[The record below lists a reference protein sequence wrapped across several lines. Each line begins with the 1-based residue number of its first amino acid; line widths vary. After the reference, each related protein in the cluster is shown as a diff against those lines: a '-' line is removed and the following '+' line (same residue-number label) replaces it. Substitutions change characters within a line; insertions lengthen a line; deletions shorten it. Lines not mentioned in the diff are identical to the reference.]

1 MPFFL
6 IFTFRCFWPG
16 EGGIKDFS
24 VGVPVWVCVLLGLC
38 VCVCVLSWFYFLV
51 CCRLPLNGFVKV
63 FCFLRGRGG
72 GGA

>member
-38 VCVCVLSWFYFLV
+38 VCVKLV
-51 CCRLPLNGFVKV
+51 FFFGLPLNGFVKV